1 MRKFPSTREDS
12 FCVRPTPKSP
22 ARGRVV
28 PAEGGPCTRR
38 PHIKGRSARSVPRKL
53 VELLGEHHA
62 AKALVV
68 ALDRGSLLALTFGG
82 GLFVEFAGTEFRE
95 EAGLFDGALEATKS
109 NFKRFVF
116 FNADSRH
123 QTPSCDDPEM
133 TGEPSHLVPG
143 QDGTENEGRILAY
156 FSCGYNARS
165 RFFFVLSRKSR
176 TRFSRFPAPRA
187 ENTVEEKTFGE
198 ATSRSPNR

>member
-1 MRKFPSTREDS
+1 M
-12 FCVRPTPKSP
+12 
-22 ARGRVV
+22 
-28 PAEGGPCTRR
+28 
-38 PHIKGRSARSVPRKL
+38 
-53 VELLGEHHA
+53 
-62 AKALVV
+62 

-165 RFFFVLSRKSR
+165 RFFSSFRAKAARGFRDSPLRAPKTPSRK
-176 TRFSRFPAPRA
+176 
-187 ENTVEEKTFGE
+187 KTFGE